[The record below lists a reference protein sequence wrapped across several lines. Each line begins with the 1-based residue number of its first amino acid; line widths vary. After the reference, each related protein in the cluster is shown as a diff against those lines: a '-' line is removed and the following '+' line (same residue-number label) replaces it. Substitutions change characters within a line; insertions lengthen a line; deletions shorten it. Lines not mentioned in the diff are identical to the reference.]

1 MNRVE
6 PIQRNW
12 DNTILFQPCPNI
24 ALRVRVFFILSMKI
38 LQELESL
45 IPPLSNEEFKQLER
59 NILEEGIR
67 EPLITWNGILI
78 DGHNRYRIAQ
88 EHDMN
93 YETLEKEFDNINRV
107 KEWMIHN
114 QFGRRNLSNYQ
125 RSVLALQLEDVFRE
139 KAKENQAIQFKGI
152 SLKQISAEVKP
163 IETRQEIA
171 KVANVSHDTIAKV
184 KKIQSNAT
192 PEVKEKLNTGTM
204 SINEAYKEI
213 KKEENEQL
221 KTQKAIE
228 IIEKVYENNTNIYN
242 GDCIEYIKT
251 IKDKSIDCL
260 ITDPP
265 YGVDIQF
272 GAYDNQLSRKIEN
285 DGNIEDALILL
296 NEMLINVK
304 SKLKEDAHI
313 YIFCNWKIYPQ
324 FNQIISKHFQ
334 IKNLIIWDKLFM
346 GMGDLK
352 GNYSSSYEMIVF
364 AGGNREFLTRPKN
377 IIQCRFSD
385 ERFHNT
391 QKPVELI
398 KQLIDNST
406 NVNETI
412 FDPFLGSG
420 STVVAAKEMKRNFI
434 GCEIDEQNYKITLKR
449 LEDGK

>member
-1 MNRVE
+1 MPTNCYS
-6 PIQRNW
+6 
-12 DNTILFQPCPNI
+12 L
-24 ALRVRVFFILSMKI
+24 AFFFVLMKI

-88 EHDMN
+88 EHDIN

-184 KKIQSNAT
+184 KKIEANAT
-192 PEVKEKLNTGTM
+192 PEVKEKLNTGQM

-285 DGNIEDALILL
+285 DGNIEDALVLL
-296 NEMLINVK
+296 DEMLINVK

-324 FNQIISKHFQ
+324 FNQIISNHFQ

-364 AGGNREFLTRPKN
+364 AGGNREFLNRPKN

-398 KQLIDNST
+398 KQLIENST

-434 GCEIDEQNYKITLKR
+434 GCEIDKQNYKITLKR

>member
-1 MNRVE
+1 M
-6 PIQRNW
+6 Q
-12 DNTILFQPCPNI
+12 
-24 ALRVRVFFILSMKI
+24 I

-93 YETLEKEFDNINRV
+93 YETLEKEFDDINRV
-107 KEWMIHN
+107 KEWMVNN
-114 QFGRRNLSNYQ
+114 QLGRRNLSNYQ
-125 RSVLALQLEDVFRE
+125 RSVLALQLEDVFQE
-139 KAKENQAIQFKGI
+139 KAKENQAIQFKGS
-152 SLKQISAEVKP
+152 SLIQISEEVKP
-163 IETRQEIA
+163 IVSIKEVA
-171 KVANVSHDTIAKV
+171 KIANVSHDTIAKV
-184 KKIQSNAT
+184 KKIEANAT
-192 PEVKEKLNTGTM
+192 PEVKARLNTGTM

-285 DGNIEDALILL
+285 DGNIEDALVLL
-296 NEMLINVK
+296 DEMLINVK

-364 AGGNREFLTRPKN
+364 AGGNREFLNRPKN

>member
-1 MNRVE
+1 M
-6 PIQRNW
+6 Q
-12 DNTILFQPCPNI
+12 IL
-24 ALRVRVFFILSMKI
+24 K
-38 LQELESL
+38 ELEVL
-45 IPPLSNEEFKQLER
+45 IPPLTSEEFKQLER

-67 EPLITWNGILI
+67 DPLVTWNGILI

-88 EHDMN
+88 EYDIDF
-93 YETLEKEFDNINRV
+93 TTVEKEFADINAV
-107 KEWMIHN
+107 KVWMINN
-114 QFGRRNLSNYQ
+114 QFGRRNLISYV
-125 RSVLALQLEDVFRE
+125 RTVLALRLKEIYSE
-139 KAKENQAIQFKGI
+139 IAKENQIRKPDFVPQTFGEQNKKENETNYKIGKIADVSSETIRKVEKIEATASTEIKAKASTG
-152 SLKQISAEVKP
+152 QI
-163 IETRQEIA
+163 
-171 KVANVSHDTIAKV
+171 
-184 KKIQSNAT
+184 
-192 PEVKEKLNTGTM
+192 

-213 KKEENEQL
+213 KKEEHEQL

-228 IIEKVYENNTNIYN
+228 IIEKVYESNTNIFHGN
-242 GDCIEYIKT
+242 CIEFIKT
-251 IKDKSIDCL
+251 IEDKSIDCL

-285 DGNIEDALILL
+285 DGNIDDALLL
-296 NEMLINVK
+296 LDEMLLEVK
-304 SKLKEDAHI
+304 SKLKDNAHI

-324 FNQIISKHFQ
+324 FNAIISKHFQ

-364 AGGNREFLTRPKN
+364 AGGNREFLSRPKN
-377 IIQCRFSD
+377 IIQCRFND

-391 QKPVELI
+391 QKPVDLI
-398 KQLIDNST
+398 KQLIENST

-420 STVVAAKEMKRNFI
+420 STVIAANQLKRNFI

>member
-1 MNRVE
+1 M
-6 PIQRNW
+6 Q
-12 DNTILFQPCPNI
+12 IL
-24 ALRVRVFFILSMKI
+24 K
-38 LQELESL
+38 ELEVL
-45 IPPLSNEEFKQLER
+45 IPPLTSEEFKQLER

-67 EPLITWNGILI
+67 DPLVTWNGILV

-88 EHDMN
+88 EYDIDFV
-93 YETLEKEFDNINRV
+93 TVEKEFTDMNAV
-107 KEWMIHN
+107 KEWMINN
-114 QFGRRNLSNYQ
+114 QFGRRNLNNYQ
-125 RSVLALQLEDVFRE
+125 RSVLALQLEDVFKA
-139 KAKENQAIQFKGI
+139 KAKENLKTSTGGI
-152 SLKQISAEVKP
+152 NPQPLLNSAKP
-163 IETRQEIA
+163 EPINTRQEIA
-171 KVANVSHDTIAKV
+171 KIANVGHDTISKV
-184 KKIQSNAT
+184 KKIEAT
-192 PEVKEKLNTGTM
+192 ASPEIKAKVSTGEI
-204 SINEAYKEI
+204 SINEAFKEI

-228 IIEKVYENNTNIYN
+228 IIEKVYESNTNIFHGN
-242 GDCIEYIKT
+242 CIEFIKT
-251 IKDKSIDCL
+251 IEDKSIDCL

-285 DGNIEDALILL
+285 DGNIDDALLL
-296 NEMLINVK
+296 LDEMLLEVK
-304 SKLKEDAHI
+304 SKLKDNAHI

-324 FNQIISKHFQ
+324 FNAIISKHFQ

-377 IIQCRFSD
+377 IIQCRFND

-391 QKPVELI
+391 QKPVDLI
-398 KQLIDNST
+398 KQLIENST

-420 STVVAAKEMKRNFI
+420 STVIAANQLKRNFI

>member
-1 MNRVE
+1 M
-6 PIQRNW
+6 Q
-12 DNTILFQPCPNI
+12 
-24 ALRVRVFFILSMKI
+24 I

-45 IPPLSNEEFKQLER
+45 IPPLSNKEFKQLER

-93 YETLEKEFDNINRV
+93 YETLEKEFENLNDV
-107 KEWMIHN
+107 KIWMVNN
-114 QFGRRNLSNYQ
+114 QLGRRNLSEFVRGELVSYI
-125 RSVLALQLEDVFRE
+125 RDILKSIGKE
-139 KAKENQAIQFKGI
+139 KLVEVGKKYGEGHKKEEGLSIVDKG
-152 SLKQISAEVKP
+152 SHNTQK
-163 IETRQEIA
+163 EIA
-171 KVANVSHDTIAKV
+171 EKLGWSTGKVAMFDIV
-184 KKIQSNAT
+184 KTKA
-192 PEVKEKLNTGTM
+192 PEEVKEKLRTGEV
-204 SINEAYKEI
+204 SINQAYKEI

-285 DGNIEDALILL
+285 DGNIEHALILL
-296 NEMLINVK
+296 DEMLLNVK
-304 SKLKEDAHI
+304 SKLKDDAHI

-324 FNQIISKHFQ
+324 FNEIISKHFQ

-364 AGGNREFLTRPKN
+364 TGGNREFLTRPKN

-398 KQLIDNST
+398 KQLIENST

-449 LEDGK
+449 LEDG